1 MENLPMRK
9 LTLVAIATTFIGGQ
23 ALAAPVPTATGTVV
37 KGVDQTPILSVRKK
51 RHKRSRMNS
60 GAMSGQP
67 GNPNVPSTAPMQG
80 GATQGSGSMGGGG
93 GMGGAPTT
101 GTSR

>member
-1 MENLPMRK
+1 MRK
-9 LTLVAIATTFIGGQ
+9 LPLIATAAMFIVTQ
-23 ALAAPVPTATGTVV
+23 AVAVPLPSATGPQLRSMHDSPIISV
-37 KGVDQTPILSVRKK
+37 KKK
-51 RHKRSRMNS
+51 RHKKSRAS
-60 GAMSGQP
+60 GAMSSQP
-67 GNPNVPSTAPMQG
+67 GNPNAPATQPMQG

>member
-1 MENLPMRK
+1 MRK
-9 LTLVAIATTFIGGQ
+9 LPLIATAAMFLVTQ
-23 ALAAPVPTATGTVV
+23 AAVAVPLPSATGLQLR
-37 KGVDQTPILSVRKK
+37 GMGETPIISVKKKK
-51 RHKRSRMNS
+51 RHKKSSASS
-60 GAMSGQP
+60 GELMSQP
-67 GNPNVPSTAPMQG
+67 GNPNAPATAPMQG